1 MALFILLNP
10 EKAVYRPG
18 DEVKGFVQF
27 CGLNM
32 DKVAFVKITFRGQL
46 ESMVWGHAST
56 IERDHVLL
64 FKMDALTLYD
74 DRSTDQRSTS
84 MWEFSFRFPVSII
97 PRRLESWDAGAV
109 TAFPKQPLPISY
121 RIVTPQGHCS
131 VSYTLRAT
139 IQSHRSKPQHYF
151 KYLTL
156 VPTAGANDMSPQWLN
171 YKSKNYVARGSDL
184 LPSQAAAAVSGR
196 EKIMSFWPW
205 AKLPTLRLEM
215 TTSLPRHL
223 RIGEPLRMC
232 LHVKVLEPRP
242 RDIPL
247 PSVPKLYLQKVI
259 VSIERVTDVRIR
271 ANAFF
276 RYEYLF
282 ARTFTYSR
290 TILPG
295 NNIVKVDQKSFALS
309 PSIRLSSIQQQDTIH
324 ATFVVTTAG
333 GRHKRRFKQKASIVI
348 QPQAASNTAVSQ
360 MTEDLHEMTI

>member
-10 EKAVYRPG
+10 EKAVYQPG

-32 DKVAFVKITFRGQL
+32 DKVASVKITFRGQL
-46 ESMVWGHAST
+46 ESMVSGQAST

-64 FKMDALTLYD
+64 FKMDARTLYEN
-74 DRSTDQRSTS
+74 RSTDQRSTS
-84 MWEFSFRFPVSII
+84 IWEFSFRFPVSIT

-109 TAFPKQPLPISY
+109 TTFPKQPLPISY

-139 IQSHRSKPQHYF
+139 IQSHRGKPQHYF

-184 LPSQAAAAVSGR
+184 LPSQAAAAMSGR
-196 EKIMSFWPW
+196 EKILSLWPW

-232 LHVKVLEPRP
+232 MHVKVLEPRP
-242 RDIPL
+242 RDIAL
-247 PSVPKLYLQKVI
+247 PSIPELYLQKVI

-271 ANAFF
+271 ANGFC

-282 ARTFTYSR
+282 ARTITRPR

-295 NNIVKVDQKSFALS
+295 NNIVEVDRKWFALS
-309 PSIRLSSIQQQDTIH
+309 PSIRLSSIQQQDSISV
-324 ATFVVTTAG
+324 TFVVTTAG

-348 QPQAASNTAVSQ
+348 QPEAAYNTVVPEV
-360 MTEDLHEMTI
+360 TEELGNMAI